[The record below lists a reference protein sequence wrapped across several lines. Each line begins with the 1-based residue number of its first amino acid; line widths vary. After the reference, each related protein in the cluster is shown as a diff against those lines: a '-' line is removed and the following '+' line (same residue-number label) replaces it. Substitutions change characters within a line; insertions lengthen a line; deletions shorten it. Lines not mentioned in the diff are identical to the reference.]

1 MRENYCIFQ
10 NFNFYSDYGEL
21 HNEFVCI
28 LLRVLHFDVL
38 MIVSQILDLDL
49 YLILPGSSAGKFL
62 LNKRR
67 GEWWFQVL
75 SNGLSNDDKYL
86 AVVDPRP
93 PLKLDQLC
101 FLNPNFKSELPGNA

>member
-1 MRENYCIFQ
+1 MCLSMRENYCIFQ

-49 YLILPGSSAGKFL
+49 YLFYLVAQLASFFWTREEG
-62 LNKRR
+62 
-67 GEWWFQVL
+67 
-75 SNGLSNDDKYL
+75 NDG
-86 AVVDPRP
+86 
-93 PLKLDQLC
+93 
-101 FLNPNFKSELPGNA
+101 FKSSQND